1 MDLER
6 TRRDVVELL
15 ESNAHWRD
23 RKARQYPDDDRNL
36 DAAEACR
43 QLAAAAAALPPEVF
57 AAYAAAEERFWGD
70 EEDDETEARVMQW
83 QEEQSQLLRSIGFHW
98 FPHDAREFLDAL
110 TATFDDGLELPGEPE
125 EGNDEP

>member
-1 MDLER
+1 MNLER

-15 ESNAHWRD
+15 ESNAHWRE

-36 DAAEACR
+36 DAAEESR
-43 QLAAAAAALPPEVF
+43 RLAAATAELPPEAF

-83 QEEQSQLLRSIGFHW
+83 QAEQSQLLRSIGFHW
-98 FPHDAREFLDAL
+98 FPHDARELVEAL
-110 TATFDDGLELPGEPE
+110 TATFDHGPMLPGEPE